1 MNQRLLI
8 WLSRSIVT
16 SVVMS
21 VMWLAHQTAQIPA
34 IPAASKLMLVAAQA
48 PALAASV
55 PMR

>member
-8 WLSRSIVT
+8 WLSRTIVT

-21 VMWLAHQTAQIPA
+21 VMWLAHQTSQIPA